1 MISAF
6 KITKWLAGQRTTVG
20 KLLYKPKS
28 GSKAK
33 LLTARQKWQ
42 LANFGLLELK
52 DYIRPRTHTHDT
64 GEVGNAITIRFA
76 SNCSFQITIFRYV
89 T

>member
-1 MISAF
+1 MISAL
-6 KITKWLAGQRTTVG
+6 KISKWLTGQRTTVG

-42 LANFGLLELK
+42 LANFGFLK

-64 GEVGNAITIRFA
+64 GEVGNAITIRLA
-76 SNCSFQITIFRYV
+76 SSSFQVTIFKYV
-89 T
+89 IHDI